1 MAATPS
7 PATSKRRRKLT
18 GCLAL
23 FLVPLA
29 ALLLLAGWLDRRS
42 QRDDDAARRFCA
54 QVEVGEPLE
63 EVVARAHALPDA
75 PNVTVWSDELAVTWA
90 NGMWMHAATCRAES
104 VDGRIT
110 STQVRI
116 ADN

>member
-1 MAATPS
+1 VSVPAPAAP
-7 PATSKRRRKLT
+7 RRRSKLT

-29 ALLLLAGWLDRRS
+29 GMFLLAGWLDRRS
-42 QRDDDAARRFCA
+42 QRDDAAARRFCA

-63 EVVARAHALPDA
+63 AVVARAHALPDA
-75 PNVTVWSDELAVTWA
+75 PNVTVRSDALGVTWA
-90 NGMWMHAATCRAES
+90 SGMWMHAATCRVES

-110 STQVRI
+110 STRVQI